1 VLAEMAV
8 VRRDGVAAARSLRGE
23 IYEVRIDGDRAIY
36 RILFARE
43 GRRGHVLL
51 ALGAFQKKTQ
61 KTPRREV
68 ELAERR
74 LTDWRARGH
83 RGS

>member
-1 VLAEMAV
+1 MAV